1 MLKGKTIIE
10 LTDVNTGEKEVIEEN
25 NMVTNAINDLF
36 STLPNLLNP
45 YALYKGSAWY
55 MSGFQR
61 LYEFLLGG
69 ILLFDGQI
77 EEKAENTFAPADV
90 NLVGCGVYNHK
101 NSSTKNKV
109 RGDYNGV
116 ESEFNEEQKYM
127 KFVYDF
133 STSEANGTIASVCL
147 TSYYGGCTSYGNK
160 EVEFM
165 KESSGNRSQ
174 AYYNFCKEVFYHLQN
189 SGSSSELSVNNTIPR
204 CFSCDVNYKKAVTDK
219 NYSVILTPNQ
229 FESSLI
235 KTTLY
240 DKEHPI
246 FIDIDEDAV
255 YYLKTKHETHFN
267 SYWIA
272 KRKAYLKSV
281 SILDV
286 PMAKGELIEEVEV
299 ISEISF
305 ANHNQYAGKCY
316 YYDVAQQCLYIF
328 VGNGTKENLTF
339 ASVDSN
345 INLIKVDLS
354 NGLTNAKGQEITV
367 KNTTGVQLCIT
378 SNSKP
383 FINDGFLYLNKNVGS
398 NSNIGSKPEIYKIEI
413 ANPANVK
420 KLKDETI
427 PNNNSN
433 GIGVW
438 YDGTYYHRPIYEHC
452 GTIYMGNGYII
463 RNDEVLRTELSYFYY
478 DNYAYIPDANI
489 IPVLKNKKSSPFI
502 YICYDRS
509 PSSSCSAD
517 YLYLYPLNDVFG
529 YLFNYLATINNLA
542 EPVTK
547 TADKTMKITYIIQ
560 ETEPEEAVP

>member
-36 STLPNLLNP
+36 NTLPNILNP
-45 YALYKGSAWY
+45 YSIYKGSAWY
-55 MSGFQR
+55 MSDFQR

-109 RGDYNGV
+109 RGDYNGA

-160 EVEFM
+160 EAEFM
-165 KESSGNRSQ
+165 KNTDGNRSQ
-174 AYYNFCKEVFYHLQN
+174 NYYNFCKHVFYKN
-189 SGSSSELSVNNTIPR
+189 SRSSSNEELTENSNMPR
-204 CFSCDVNYKKAVTDK
+204 CFSGDVNYKKAINDK
-219 NYSVILTPNQ
+219 DYSIILTPDEFRSNII
-229 FESSLI
+229 SSAI
-235 KTTLY
+235 Y

-246 FIDIDEDAV
+246 FVDIDEDAV

-281 SILDV
+281 SILDF

-299 ISEISF
+299 ISDISF
-305 ANHNQYAGKCY
+305 EKHTNYEGKY
-316 YYDVAQQCLYIF
+316 YCYDVAQQCLYIF
-328 VGNGTKENLTF
+328 AGGY
-339 ASVDSN
+339 SSYSN
-345 INLIKVDLS
+345 NADIELIKVDLS

-367 KNTTGVQLCIT
+367 KNMTGVTVDIT
-378 SNSKP
+378 SYSKP
-383 FINDGFLYLNKNVGS
+383 FVSNGFLYVNKYTGS
-398 NSNIGSKPEIYKIEI
+398 NDTIKPEIYKIEI

-427 PNNNSN
+427 PNYQSN
-433 GIGVW
+433 GINVW
-438 YDGTYYHRPIYEHC
+438 YDTTQYYRPIYEHC
-452 GTIYMGNGYII
+452 GTIYMNNGYII

-478 DNYAYIPDANI
+478 DSSGYTYAYGNYINI
-489 IPVLKNKKSSPFI
+489 IPILKNKKSSPFI
-502 YICYDRS
+502 YISAGSS
-509 PSSSCSAD
+509 PSSSCSST
-517 YLYLYPLNDVFG
+517 YLYLYSLYDAFC

>member
-36 STLPNLLNP
+36 NTLPNLLNP
-45 YALYKGSAWY
+45 YTIYEGSEWY

-77 EEKAENTFAPADV
+77 EEKAENTYAPANV

-101 NSSTKNKV
+101 NSSDKNKV

-116 ESEFNEEQKYM
+116 ESEFNEEQKCM

-160 EVEFM
+160 EVEFI
-165 KESSGNRSQ
+165 KNTDGKRSQ
-174 AYYNFCKEVFYHLQN
+174 NYYNFCKHVFYHLQQDSN
-189 SGSSSELSVNNTIPR
+189 GEFLVSSTMPR
-204 CFSCDVNYKKAVTDK
+204 CFSGDVNYKKAVNDK
-219 NYSVILTPNQ
+219 DYSVILTPDEFSGN
-229 FESSLI
+229 I
-235 KTTLY
+235 IRTDIY

-246 FIDIDEDAV
+246 FVDIDEDAV

-281 SILDV
+281 SILDF

-299 ISEISF
+299 ISDISF
-305 ANHNQYAGKCY
+305 KKYTNYAGKY
-316 YYDVAQQCLYIF
+316 YCYDVAQQCLYIF
-328 VGNGTKENLTF
+328 VGGYSTCNN
-339 ASVDSN
+339 DSN
-345 INLIKVDLS
+345 IELIKVDLS
-354 NGLTNAKGQEITV
+354 NGLTNAQGQEITV
-367 KNTTGVQLCIT
+367 KNMTGVTVDIL
-378 SNSKP
+378 SYSKP
-383 FINDGFLYLNKNVGS
+383 FVSNGFLYVNKYYS
-398 NSNIGSKPEIYKIEI
+398 NNTTTTKSEIYKIEI

-427 PNNNSN
+427 PNYQSDGVN
-433 GIGVW
+433 VW
-438 YDGTYYHRPIYEHC
+438 YDTTQYYRPIYEHC
-452 GTIYMGNGYII
+452 GTIYMNNGYII

-478 DNYAYIPDANI
+478 DNNIYSPANGFKTNI
-489 IPVLKNKKSSPFI
+489 IPILKNKKSSPFI
-502 YICYDRS
+502 YIS
-509 PSSSCSAD
+509 GGKTPSSSSSET
-517 YLYLYPLNDVFG
+517 YLYLYGSRDAFC

-547 TADKTMKITYIIQ
+547 TADKTMKVTYIIQ
-560 ETEPEEAVP
+560 ETEP

>member
-36 STLPNLLNP
+36 NTLPNLLNP
-45 YALYKGSAWY
+45 YSIYEGSTWY

-101 NSSTKNKV
+101 NSSTKNKA

-133 STSEANGTIASVCL
+133 STSQANGTIASVCL
-147 TSYYGGCTSYGNK
+147 TSYMGGCTSYGSK
-160 EVEFM
+160 EAEFI
-165 KESSGNRSQ
+165 KDDSGNRSEN
-174 AYYNFCKEVFYHLQN
+174 YYNFCKHVFYHLSN
-189 SGSSSELSVNNTIPR
+189 NTSNELSADNTIPR
-204 CFSCDVNYKKAVTDK
+204 CFSGDINYKKAVTDK

-229 FESSLI
+229 IRSNIISSGI
-235 KTTLY
+235 Y

-255 YYLKTKHETHFN
+255 YYLKTKHKTAFE
-267 SYWIA
+267 SYWIV

-305 ANHNQYAGKCY
+305 ANHNYYDGKCY
-316 YYDVAQQCLYIF
+316 CYDVAQQCLYIF
-328 VGNGTKENLTF
+328 VGNGTQNNLSYVN
-339 ASVDSN
+339 ADGN

-367 KNTTGVQLCIT
+367 KNTTGVELDIVGH
-378 SNSKP
+378 SKP
-383 FINDGFLYLNKNVGS
+383 FINNGFLYVNKNLGIDGS
-398 NSNIGSKPEIYKIEI
+398 IRPKIYKIEI

-438 YDGTYYHRPIYEHC
+438 YDGTAYHRPIYEHC

-478 DNYAYIPDANI
+478 DKFAYISDANI

-502 YICYDRS
+502 YISYDNS
-509 PSSSCSAD
+509 PSSSCSEK
-517 YLYLYPLNDVFG
+517 YLYLYPLHDAFC

-560 ETEPEEAVP
+560 ETEPEEVVP